1 MQTLRAAL
9 LAGLTALL
17 SACSPLGVINLLVP
31 KSGYDVH
38 GGLAYGAD
46 PRQKL
51 DVYVPHGLKGPA
63 LVLLFFYG
71 GAWSSGNRGDY
82 RAFGQAF
89 ASAGIVTVVADYR
102 LYPQVKYPAFVQD
115 AAKAL
120 AFVHAHA
127 SAYSGDPARIFV
139 AGHSAGGYNAV
150 MLGAE
155 PKFIEAEGGRMDW
168 MRGVIGIA
176 GPYDFLPL
184 TEADYIDMFHG
195 ADNADAMPI
204 NHVTGPRPPMLLVT
218 GAADRTVS
226 PGNADRMAAKLI
238 HAGGRAT
245 VIKYPGTGHIGI
257 LLSLVQGFRG
267 LTPLRRDIVDFIHAH
282 EMAHPSTSSG

>member
-1 MQTLRAAL
+1 MKTLHAAL

-17 SACSPLGVINLLVP
+17 SACSPLHAINLLVP

-38 GGLAYGAD
+38 GALAYGGD

-51 DVYVPHGLKGPA
+51 DVYVPQGLQGPA
-63 LVLLFFYG
+63 PVLLFFYG

-89 ASAGIVTVVADYR
+89 ASEGIVTVVADYR
-102 LYPQVKYPAFVQD
+102 LYPQVKYPAFAQD

-127 SAYSGDPARIFV
+127 AAYGGDPGRVFV

-150 MLGAE
+150 MLGSE
-155 PKFIEAEGGRMDW
+155 PNFIEAEGGKMDW

-184 TEADYIDMFHG
+184 KEADYIDIFHG
-195 ADNADAMPI
+195 ANNADAMPI
-204 NHVTGPRPPMLLVT
+204 NHVTGPRPPMLLVAGT
-218 GAADRTVS
+218 ADSVVD
-226 PGNADRMAAKLI
+226 PGNADRMAAKLVN
-238 HAGGRAT
+238 AGGSAT

-257 LLSLVQGFRG
+257 ILSLVPGFRR
-267 LTPLRRDIVDFIHAH
+267 LTTLRQDVLDFIHAH
-282 EMAHPSTSSG
+282 

>member
-9 LAGLTALL
+9 LAGLAALL
-17 SACSPLGVINLLVP
+17 SACSPLGAINLLVP
-31 KSGYDVH
+31 RSGYDVH
-38 GGLAYGAD
+38 GALAYGPD

-51 DVYVPHGLKGPA
+51 DVYVPQGLKGPA
-63 LVLLFFYG
+63 PVLLFFYG

-89 ASAGIVTVVADYR
+89 ASEGIVTVVADYR

-120 AFVHAHA
+120 AYVHAHA
-127 SAYSGDPARIFV
+127 STYGGDPNRIFV
-139 AGHSAGGYNAV
+139 AGHSAGGFNAV

-155 PKFIEAEGGRMDW
+155 PKFIEAEGGKLGW

-195 ADNADAMPI
+195 ANNADAMPI
-204 NHVTGPRPPMLLVT
+204 NHVTGPRPPMLLVAGT
-218 GAADRTVS
+218 ADSVVS
-226 PGNADRMAAKLI
+226 PGNADRMAAKLTN
-238 HAGGRAT
+238 AGGSAT
-245 VIKYPGTGHIGI
+245 VIKYSGTGHIGI
-257 LLSLVQGFRG
+257 ILSLVPVFRG
-267 LTPLRRDIVDFIHAH
+267 MTPLRQDIADFIHAH
-282 EMAHPSTSSG
+282 